1 MIPGWDWSL
10 NGLYSYSD
18 APVISQQLADDGT
31 LFIAPRYERSLLI
44 GGSASNAFGK
54 FTLRAELGY
63 ATNRYVLINDPTDE
77 DGVAKSSELSS
88 VIGLDYQVNADT
100 LFSSQLF
107 LSVLPDN
114 PNGAIRDQAT
124 GTLTL
129 LARRELRNDTI
140 RVEGLL
146 IQDLNQ
152 GDGVLQVSANY
163 ELTSSVTLSAGVDV
177 FYGTTNGIYGQFDQ
191 TDRITLGFEYGF

>member
-1 MIPGWDWSL
+1 M
-10 NGLYSYSD
+10 
-18 APVISQQLADDGT
+18 
-31 LFIAPRYERSLLI
+31 LI

-77 DGVAKSSELSS
+77 DGVAKSSERSS
-88 VIGLDYQVNADT
+88 CIGRDYQVNADT

-191 TDRITLGFEYGF
+191 TDRITLGFE